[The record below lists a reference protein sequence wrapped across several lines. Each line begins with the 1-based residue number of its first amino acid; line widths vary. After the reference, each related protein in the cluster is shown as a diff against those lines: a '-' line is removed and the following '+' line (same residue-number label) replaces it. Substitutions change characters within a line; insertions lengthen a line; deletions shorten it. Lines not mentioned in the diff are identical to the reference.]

1 MRADEIAAITVGS
14 VAVAGLIGFGIYR
27 FMKKDKPRS
36 EGSED
41 KISPEM
47 EAFGS
52 ASAITSK
59 PTTYDHFE
67 RVQTLPPRAG

>member
-1 MRADEIAAITVGS
+1 VGLCNKL
-14 VAVAGLIGFGIYR
+14 AHQ
-27 FMKKDKPRS
+27 
-36 EGSED
+36 
-41 KISPEM
+41 
-47 EAFGS
+47 